1 MPADSTASLPVAK
14 TAKAPRG
21 GFVARHGHLW
31 LGLMLLTLHAATA
44 WGTDTVWASAL
55 LLAHF
60 GLFLLWQPL
69 WQGDGELRP
78 AQALLVIAL
87 GVLLATVSNWWLI
100 AVWLAALTAVIG
112 GAVPGITQRR
122 QRIASMLA
130 ALYLLALLLMWVVP
144 QLAGPLPA
152 DTPPPTQ
159 VSVVRFGLPLI
170 ALAIL
175 FVRAAPARNVTH
187 VAVDVF
193 YSLMLFLLVAA
204 LVLGSLV
211 LVRTNQGQYLLALA
225 QTLIMI
231 AAALVVLSWLMSPT
245 AGFAG
250 FDQLLSRYLM
260 SVGLPFEQ
268 WVQRLAE
275 IAENDSE
282 PRQFLDAALEHLL
295 ALPWVIGLRWET
307 PLGSGH
313 YGRLNEHYAE
323 FNFDDL
329 KLNIHTR
336 WALSPTMLLH
346 VKLLAQMIGHF
357 HAAKLREQL
366 QRQNA
371 YTQAIHET
379 GSRLTHDVKNLL
391 QSLHALCAA
400 AQNNTPGQS
409 AALLALIQRQLPQI
423 TQRLSATLDK
433 LGTPDQ
439 NPARRSDAAAWWAT
453 VQQRYAYRNVR
464 LTLLGEAKG
473 VVPAD
478 IFDSIADNL
487 VENALRKASEVQVT
501 FEPARMMVTVRD
513 RGEAIPKAL
522 AEQLFHAPV
531 PSHAGLG
538 VGLYHAARLAAQHG
552 YALTLAT
559 NEPAEVCFEFIQE
572 KSIKTNT

>member
-1 MPADSTASLPVAK
+1 MPANSITQTQ
-14 TAKAPRG
+14 TAKSS
-21 GFVARHGHLW
+21 FIARHAHIW

-44 WGTDTVWASAL
+44 WGMGTVWASAL

-60 GLFLLWQPL
+60 GLFLMWQPL

-78 AQALLVIAL
+78 AQALLVIL
-87 GVLLATVSNWWLI
+87 FGLLLATFSSWWLI
-100 AVWLAALTAVIG
+100 AVWLAALTALIG
-112 GAVPGITQRR
+112 GGVPSLTRGR
-122 QRIASMLA
+122 QRLASMMA

-144 QLAGPLPA
+144 QLAGQLSTDVLQPA
-152 DTPPPTQ
+152 LVP
-159 VSVVRFGLPLI
+159 VVRYGLLLI

-211 LVRTNQGQYLLALA
+211 LVKTNQGQYLVALA

-231 AAALVVLSWLMSPT
+231 AVALVGLSWLMSPT

-268 WVQRLAE
+268 WVQRLAQ
-275 IAENDSE
+275 IAEHESA
-282 PRQFLDAALEHLL
+282 PQQFLDAALEHML

-313 YGRLNEHYAE
+313 YGRLNEHYAD
-323 FNFDDL
+323 FTFDDL
-329 KLNIHTR
+329 TLRIHTR
-336 WALSPTMLLH
+336 WALSPAMLLH

-357 HAAKLREQL
+357 HAAKCREQL
-366 QRQNA
+366 QRKNA

-391 QSLHALCAA
+391 QSLHALCTLSAT
-400 AQNNTPGQS
+400 AQDNTPEQS
-409 AALLALIQRQLPQI
+409 AALLALMQRQLPQI

-439 NPARRSDAAAWWAT
+439 IESRHTDAADWWRAL
-453 VQQRYAYRNVR
+453 QQRYAYRNVR
-464 LTLLGEAKG
+464 LILQGNLNERSVPGE
-473 VVPAD
+473 V
-478 IFDSIADNL
+478 FDSIIDNL
-487 VENALRKASEVQVT
+487 IENALRKASEVQVT
-501 FEPARMMVTVRD
+501 FAPARMTLTVCD
-513 RGEAIPKAL
+513 AGEAIPKAL
-522 AEQLFHAPV
+522 AVQLFSAPV
-531 PSHAGLG
+531 ASNAGLG
-538 VGLYHAARLAAQHG
+538 VGLYHAARLAAQHA
-552 YALTLAT
+552 YALTLAN
-559 NEPAEVCFEFIQE
+559 NEPGEVCFRLALDE
-572 KSIKTNT
+572 K